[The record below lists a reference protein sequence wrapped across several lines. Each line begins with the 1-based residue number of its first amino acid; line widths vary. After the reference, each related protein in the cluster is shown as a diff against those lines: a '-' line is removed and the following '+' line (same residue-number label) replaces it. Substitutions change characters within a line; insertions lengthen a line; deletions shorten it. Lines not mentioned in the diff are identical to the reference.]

1 MVNLVDA
8 IENGRIV
15 KVTDDYARREGL
27 LIIRKQN
34 DAAVSQ
40 VSDKPVLTTKS
51 EDRRLRKDFTLDK
64 MRKPLGY
71 YKNNVIADLVD
82 NFHWEIVNARKIKN
96 MTRKQL
102 AQAMNESEE
111 AIKMVENGILQSDNY
126 ILINKIQS
134 YLGIN
139 LRKDGRS
146 FTAPVV
152 KKAEQPKPEVEI
164 EDADAGE
171 KVSSGDIEVFG
182 ED

>member
-1 MVNLVDA
+1 MVNFVDA

-15 KVTDDYARREGL
+15 KVTDDYAKREGL
-27 LIIRKQN
+27 LIIRRQN

-40 VSDKPVLTTKS
+40 VSVKLVS
-51 EDRRLRKDFTLDK
+51 MNRAEDRRLRKDFTLDK
-64 MRKPLGY
+64 LRKPLGY

-82 NFHWEIVNARKIKN
+82 NFHWEIVNVRKLKN

-102 AQAMNESEE
+102 AQAVNESEE
-111 AIKMVENGILQSDNY
+111 AIKMIENGILQSDNY

-139 LRKDGRS
+139 LRKDGKS
-146 FTAPVV
+146 FSAPVV
-152 KKAEQPKPEVEI
+152 KKAEQPKPEVEVK
-164 EDADAGE
+164 DANAGE
-171 KVSSGDIEVFG
+171 KVSGGDIEVFE